1 MDKLNHLTR
10 FLSMITIMLRMF
22 CWSTGASAQSA
33 TSKQITC
40 KCKGIKLSDALRN
53 IERMSGYYRVQF
65 SYSDVEGMTADVDIH
80 RQTAPDAVKQLLRG
94 KPLESKVRGQ
104 FIYINKVGNAQKKEV
119 VDNNMMTGHVYDENN
134 SPMSGVV
141 IRNQTNKANAVTDKD
156 GRFSLRCES
165 PNDHITLSF
174 IGKRTIETNAQLGKV
189 TTFVL
194 EDDESMLDD
203 VVVTGYQTIKRTNAT
218 GAFGFVDSKK
228 LNQQMH
234 KDLLSSLEG
243 QVAGLRFDINP
254 NTGESSPILRGVGTF
269 SNNVGTQPLIVID
282 NIPTSMTLDE
292 INPYD
297 VESVTVLKDA
307 AASSIY
313 GALAANGVLVI
324 TTKEGKENGVRV
336 NVNADWF
343 INTKPNFKNM
353 HYAETGDIIDFQTEM
368 YKAAVAKAGGEAN
381 YFTSTNYYN
390 PLYQLYRDQFDGVV
404 TEADVN
410 QTLAGWRKNNYYDQF
425 RDNMWRTELTQKYNV
440 SLTSHTARSNQYVSF
455 NYQHAKNRLIND
467 NSNSFG
473 LYFKSTFNLK
483 KWLTLNTGIDVRLS
497 RAQSP
502 ESSFT
507 QESLDP
513 YTAICDT
520 YGNPISLPYGPFGG
534 YAGSA
539 VNGTV
544 VRNMSENAA
553 FKSFSFSPMDIL
565 EENIETAR
573 RARIRPFV
581 SADFKFLNMFKYS
594 LLYQYEWGD
603 YKNELLSDK
612 NSYVMRMTHNALV
625 DANGASQLPEGAR
638 YNQFNS
644 SSKRY
649 TLRNQLSFD
658 KTINNAH
665 TINAAT
671 GLELRESHT
680 PASLEE
686 RIYGFNPQSL
696 TGSRMDWETMAST
709 GVESLM
715 TGNTVRLSSPSVTK
729 MDVKHRYAS
738 YYITANYS
746 YNYRY
751 NASASIRWD
760 EADLFGLDTR
770 EQKHP
775 LWSVGA
781 GWTISEEPFVK
792 KASSWLTYLKLRASY
807 GISGN
812 VDQSSTTYFV
822 AKYKKMS
829 TSLQPL
835 GQGLSYLDYDGD
847 DLPNPKLRWEKTATT
862 NIGLDFR
869 LFNNLIRGNIE
880 YYNRHGSDLLVRRF
894 MDSTLGTDSRVVNNG
909 EIRNRGL
916 EFSITGNLIDTNDWT
931 FSATLTHAINNNKV
945 LAVDE
950 DPSWVAQNYIT
961 SPSNYFK
968 KGTSFNTLWAY
979 RLGRVVNGY
988 PVILD
993 AEGNEMVQFDANGNV
1008 SDLTHASTL
1017 KGTDALVNMGTVTPT
1032 YNGSLGLNLRYKNF
1046 ELNALFV
1053 YAGGHKLRLDVADL
1067 SESGYTMRSTHIL
1080 DRWTAANTEGVR
1092 VYLDMD
1098 EVGRQYASDFAS
1110 WWRYSDQQVRDAD
1123 YLKLRSINLAY
1134 NMPRSLCK
1142 HLRLNT
1148 MRLTMQVNNLFYT
1161 SKVGNDI
1168 DPESYGLS
1176 SGSRI
1181 VNQPRMFSVGLSAG
1195 F

>member
-1 MDKLNHLTR
+1 MKESFPLPN
-10 FLSMITIMLRMF
+10 IMRVLFVILMF
-22 CWSTGASAQSA
+22 SFCFVDVSAQPA
-33 TSKQITC
+33 VSKTITC
-40 KCKGIKLSDALRN
+40 KCKGLKLSDALRD
-53 IERMSGYYRVQF
+53 IERQSGYYRVQF
-65 SYSDVEGMTADVDIH
+65 TYSDVSGMTADTDINGMS
-80 RQTAPDAVKQLLRG
+80 APDAVKKLLSG
-94 KPLESKVRGQ
+94 KPLDSKVQGQ
-104 FIYINKVGNAQKKEV
+104 FIYINKVRETQQNTHT
-119 VDNNMMTGHVYDENN
+119 DNRMVGRVYDENN

-141 IRNQTNKANAVTDKD
+141 VRNLSHKASAVTNKDGAFSIPCEDAND
-156 GRFSLRCES
+156 R
-165 PNDHITLSF
+165 ITLSF
-174 IGKRTIETNAQLGKV
+174 IGKRVIETNAQMGKSV
-189 TTFVL
+189 TFVM
-194 EDDESMLDD
+194 EDDESVLED
-203 VVVTGYQTIKRTNAT
+203 VIVTGYQTIKRTNAT
-218 GAFGFVDSKK
+218 GAFGYVDNKK

-254 NTGESSPILRGVGTF
+254 NTGKSSPILRGVGTF

-282 NIPTSMTLDE
+282 NIPTSLTLDE
-292 INPYD
+292 INTYD
-297 VESVTVLKDA
+297 VESITVLKDA

-313 GALAANGVLVI
+313 GALAANGVIVV
-324 TTKEGKENGVRV
+324 TTKQGRENGVRV

-343 INTKPNFKNM
+343 ISTKPTFKNM
-353 HYAETGDIIDFQTEM
+353 HYAETGDVIDFQTEM
-368 YKAAVAKAGGEAN
+368 YKASVAKAGGEGN
-381 YFTSTNYYN
+381 YFTSSNYYN
-390 PLYQLYRDQFDGVV
+390 PLYQLYRDHYDGVI
-404 TEADVN
+404 TEADMN
-410 QTLAGWRKNNYYDQF
+410 QTLSKWRNNNFYEQF
-425 RDNMWRTELTQKYNV
+425 RDNVWRTELTQKYNV
-440 SLTSHTARSNQYVSF
+440 SLASHTTRSNQYVSF
-455 NYQHAKNRLIND
+455 NYQHGKNRMIND
-467 NSNSFG
+467 DSNAFG
-473 LYFKSTFNLK
+473 LYFKSSFNLK
-483 KWLTLNTGIDVRLS
+483 KWLTLNAGIDMRMS
-497 RAQSP
+497 RTHSP

-513 YTAICDT
+513 YTAICTDM
-520 YGNPISLPYGPFGG
+520 GEPVSLPYGTFGG

-544 VRNMSENAA
+544 VRNLADIAA
-553 FKSFSFSPMDIL
+553 LKSFSFSPMDIL
-565 EENIETAR
+565 NENIETGR

-594 LLYQYEWGD
+594 FLYQYEWSD
-603 YKNELLSDK
+603 YKHELLSEKD
-612 NSYVMRMTHNALV
+612 SYVMRMTHNALV
-625 DANGASQLPEGAR
+625 DADHVSHLPEGAR
-638 YNQFNS
+638 YNQYNS

-658 KTINNAH
+658 KTFKGGH
-665 TINAAT
+665 TVNAAT

-680 PASLEE
+680 PPSLEE
-686 RIYGFNPQSL
+686 RIYGYNPQSL
-696 TGSRMDWETMAST
+696 TGSRIDWETMATT
-709 GVESLM
+709 GVESLI
-715 TGNTVRLSSPSVTK
+715 TGSTVRLSSPSVSKT
-729 MDVKHRYAS
+729 DVKHRYAS
-738 YYITANYS
+738 YYLTANYS
-746 YNYRY
+746 YNYKY

-792 KASSWLTYLKLRASY
+792 KMSSWLSYLKLRASY

-822 AKYKKMS
+822 ARYKKMS

-847 DLPNPKLRWEKTATT
+847 DLPNPKLRWEKTTTT

-869 LFNNLIRGNIE
+869 LFNNVIRGNIE

-916 EFSITGNLIDTNDWT
+916 EVSITGNIIDTKDWT
-931 FSATLTHAINNNKV
+931 LSATLTHALNNNKV
-945 LAVDE
+945 VAVDE
-950 DPSWVAQNYIT
+950 DPNWVAMNYIT

-968 KGTSFNTLWAY
+968 KGTSYNTLWAY

-993 AEGNEMVQFDANGNV
+993 ADGNEMVQFDSNGNV

-1017 KGTDALVNMGTVTPT
+1017 KGTDALVNMGTVTPK
-1032 YNGSLGLNLRYKNF
+1032 YNGSLGLNLRYKDF
-1046 ELNALFV
+1046 EVNALFV
-1053 YAGGHKLRLDVADL
+1053 YAGGNKLRLDVADL
-1067 SESGYTMRSTHIL
+1067 SESGYTMRSIHIL
-1080 DRWTAANTEGVR
+1080 DRWTQANTEGVR
-1092 VYLDMD
+1092 LYLDMD
-1098 EVGRQYASDFAS
+1098 EVGRQYASDFSS
-1110 WWRYSDQQVRDAD
+1110 WWKYSDQQVRDAD

-1134 NMPRSLCK
+1134 NMPRSICRMLRFNT
-1142 HLRLNT
+1142 LRLT
-1148 MRLTMQVNNLFYT
+1148 IQVNNLFYK

-1181 VNQPRMFSVGLSAG
+1181 VNQPRTFAIGLSAG